1 MGYELWVQLAGY
13 IVSGIVALLVAG
25 RQHSKTIALLE
36 YRLQKLEESVS
47 KHNNLVERIII
58 LEQNE
63 KAQWKYIDKFKGDKI
78 I

>member
-47 KHNNLVERIII
+47 KHSNLVERIII